1 MKKVILCCTIA
12 ALLLLS
18 LILAAAAPVM
28 ASQILAT
35 QVRDPDESPYDVG
48 DTIHYAMTVSNPV
61 ANPATNEL
69 TSIWHT
75 LPDGSVHWFIQ
86 EGVDP
91 PLVQVPGDTDTFYL
105 DYVVGWADV
114 EYDGGSGNYIVKNG
128 FGAEGYDS
136 YERHVY
142 VFAELNTQVHL
153 GITLV
158 SPAPGALN
166 QPTKNLG
173 FSWNLQVTADAFD
186 WVLDDHAD
194 FSSPLGSATGLTSSA
209 YTSTGTLAYSTTYY
223 WQVTAYNEGA
233 VVGASARGTFTTT
246 APQSS
251 ITSVAPTSGS
261 RGEATNTTIY
271 GSNLGGTGAIS
282 FGDGI
287 EVSQGWDINGEG
299 TLIVCEIS
307 ISEDAEPG
315 PRDVTVNTTMGAAVL
330 ENGFVVISSDQ
341 TATISVAVSPQEVPQ
356 PSDAQY
362 VPLED
367 IPLRDIPLRDIDLS
381 DTLLWGTSLDSTPLR
396 DIALADIPLRDI
408 GGIDWGE
415 RLQGTS
421 FEGTPLRDITLG
433 DLLLAGI
440 QVDDI
445 TLEDVLLAMMT
456 LGGTA
461 INGTP
466 LRDIVLT
473 GTTLQDIPLRD
484 IPLRDIVL
492 ANTPLRDIPLRDIP
506 LRDITLL
513 NIILGTPL
521 RDIPFSEIMLEQL
534 VLAGVPLMYTD
545 FASTPL
551 RDIPLEDID
560 IYGIPLQQILADTP
574 LRDIPLRDISVWE
587 LSLASIAVQNITVD
601 GIPIHYVS
609 LEDIPLRDISWKA
622 ILEGS
627 DLEGIPVR
635 DISLGD
641 LALAA
646 APLRDITIDGIPL
659 RDIAQDYPY
668 LHDYLMD
675 IALEDIPSQSILIPI
690 VSNSTFLEDIALED
704 LPLRDITWEA
714 LLMTTS
720 LNSTPLR
727 DITIEDVL
735 NAGISLED
743 ITLLDI
749 VLGQVPLRD
758 ITLWDL
764 LLAVLPL
771 RDIPWESIPLRD
783 IALQDMFS
791 AQSAVTYTITLPNYS
806 DSAIEGLEITHSL
819 PQVFQYQPGSSN
831 AGIGLGQNTTYVSD
845 PVISGRNLTW
855 GRFGIPGGHTLSLVF
870 DAVAATS
877 LGTYYSNVEA
887 SCNSTHDI
895 VPALDVAPVT
905 VADTFETNDSW
916 EQAEEVSED
925 RLYIS
930 YISTDTDLDWY
941 KFAVPE
947 DGSMVTV
954 YLSHLP
960 DDYDLVLCANA
971 SMAEVALQ
979 AVPLQDTPLR
989 DIPLRD
995 IPLEDTPVRDIPL
1008 RDIVLQDI
1016 RLGDIP
1022 LDTIRLR
1029 DISIER
1035 GPTDEIA
1042 GDRVVDE
1049 EGYYYIM
1056 VSGYNGVYSD
1066 EPYMLRVSVRAPL
1079 PIEPCERDLPEAGD
1093 PGEVYDGLYGNAT
1106 ETIIVTNEQ
1115 RLVQYYGNVT
1125 VYGFNGTGGLRSEL
1139 VHFANLPNV
1148 KGMILPVDS
1157 NSTVRD
1163 AYNAW
1168 DGNAADPQ
1176 AANNVAAAIRL
1187 VLRDAILSHHK
1198 VEYVVIVGSDEIVPF
1213 HRVPDE
1219 TYLAN
1224 EYTYATQAHLVQP
1237 SALYASLLHGY
1248 VMTDDYYV
1256 DMAPVP
1262 WMGRELYVPDYAIGR
1277 LVETPAEISGMLN
1290 EFETSTGELVVKTAL
1305 VTGYIFLTDAGIA
1318 IKSALLGKGINAADI
1333 DALINENWTGSDLQS
1348 ILAGSS
1354 SPDIS
1359 SINAHCNHYGI
1370 GSPANI
1376 TLYSYQISLQEDG
1389 RLIFSTG
1396 CHAGL
1401 NVDGTVSTAG
1411 HWSLDLPQAFAEQ
1424 AAWYIGNT
1432 GYGYGDSEIV
1442 ALSEELMLSFAE
1454 ALGSGNKKSVPV
1466 GQALMDAKRH
1476 YLLNM
1481 GSYGPFDEKIM
1492 IESTL
1497 YGLPMYMIDP
1507 DVPANPG
1514 EDVVAPDLTVTV
1526 DQYHDFLPV
1535 GSLNGTSSFARIHAD
1550 DAEGDG
1556 DYFVVLPD
1564 GESQFVPYR
1573 PIQPKTSMRIEL
1585 RDTVAHGAL
1594 FTGGTYDYLLDF
1606 NPVIARPT
1614 WDTSK
1619 YEPQFIND
1627 VWYPYKQQTIM
1638 SLQTSGGV
1646 KQALVVIP
1654 GQFITTS
1661 ADTEVI
1667 GLERL
1672 YSSMDYDVYYSNS
1685 TDFRPPI
1692 IGRVGV
1698 NVTGSTAHFEVRAD
1712 DFMGTVEKVVLAWT
1726 YSVGDD
1732 TWESMEL
1739 GYNPSSEE
1747 WIGDLNDLT
1756 DRIDFMVQ
1764 AVDAAGNVGVST
1776 SKGLFTTQNTAP
1788 ANLEIDAPIAPVM
1801 VGGDINASAMFSDQ
1815 PGDTHTATWDW
1826 GDGLLSD
1833 GNVVEPGIV
1842 DEPGIKTYFVSGEH
1856 TYNAA
1861 GVYTVTLTVSDNRG
1875 QSAESTFHVVIY
1887 AWWLII
1893 LLIVAIGLII
1903 WGIVWGRRRRRKAH
1917 QQA

>member
-1 MKKVILCCTIA
+1 MKKGILYCTIA
-12 ALLLLS
+12 AALVLS
-18 LILAAAAPVM
+18 LILPVAVPVL
-28 ASQILAT
+28 ASEISAT
-35 QVRDPDESPYDVG
+35 QVRDPDESPYYVG

-61 ANPATNEL
+61 TNPAINEL
-69 TSIWHT
+69 TSIWDT

-86 EGVDP
+86 ERVDP
-91 PLVQVPGDTDTFYL
+91 PLVQVPGDTATFYL
-105 DYVVGWADV
+105 DYVVDWADV
-114 EYDGGSGNYIVKNG
+114 EYDGSSGNWIVKNG
-128 FGAEGYDS
+128 FGAEGWDS
-136 YERHVY
+136 YERY
-142 VFAELNTQVHL
+142 FQVFAELNTQVDL

-158 SPAPGALN
+158 SPARGALN

-173 FSWNLQVTADAFD
+173 FSWDLLATADAFD
-186 WVLDDHAD
+186 WVLSQNAD
-194 FSSPLGSATGLTSSA
+194 LSSPIDAKTGLISKA
-209 YTSTGTLAYSTTYY
+209 AFHAGTLAYSTTYY
-223 WQVTAYNEGA
+223 WMVTAYNEGA
-233 VVGASARGTFTTT
+233 MVGASTLGNFTTT

-251 ITSVAPTSGS
+251 ITSVAPNSLS

-271 GSNLGGTGAIS
+271 GSNLGGAGAIS

-330 ENGFVVISSDQ
+330 ENGFVVISHDQ
-341 TATISVAVSPQEVPQ
+341 TATISVSVSPDEVPQ
-356 PSDAQY
+356 PSDIQY
-362 VPLED
+362 IPLED
-367 IPLRDIPLRDIDLS
+367 IPLRDIPLRDIPLRDIPLR
-381 DTLLWGTSLDSTPLR
+381 DISLNSTPLR
-396 DIALADIPLRDI
+396 DIALKDIPLRDI
-408 GGIDWGE
+408 GGIDWGK

-421 FEGTPLRDITLG
+421 LNGTPLSDITLG
-433 DLLLAGI
+433 DVLLAGI
-440 QVDDI
+440 PVDDI
-445 TLEDVLLAMMT
+445 TLEDVFLAMLPLDT
-456 LGGTA
+456 LM
-461 INGTP
+461 INGVP
-466 LRDIVLT
+466 LRDIVED
-473 GTTLQDIPLRD
+473 GTRLRDIPLRD

-492 ANTPLRDIPLRDIP
+492 AGTPLRDVPLRDIP

-513 NIILGTPL
+513 NIILDTPL
-521 RDIPFSEIMLEQL
+521 WDTPLSQITLEDL
-534 VLAGVPLMYTD
+534 VSAGVPLMYTD

-560 IYGIPLQQILADTP
+560 IYGVPLQQILADTP

-587 LSLASIAVQNITVD
+587 FSLASVAVQNITVD
-601 GIPIHYVS
+601 GIALHDVS

-627 DLEGIPVR
+627 PLEGIPLR

-675 IALEDIPSQSILIPI
+675 IALEDIPYQSILIPT
-690 VSNSTFLEDIALED
+690 VSNSTFLEAIALED
-704 LPLRDITWEA
+704 IPLRDITWEA
-714 LLMTTS
+714 LLMNTS
-720 LNSTPLR
+720 LNRTPLR
-727 DITIEDVL
+727 DITIEKIL
-735 NAGISLED
+735 QEGISLEG

-791 AQSAVTYTITLPNYS
+791 AQNLVTYTITLPNYS
-806 DSAIEGLEITHSL
+806 DADMEGVEITHSL
-819 PQVFQYQPGSSN
+819 PQGFRYRPGSSD
-831 AGIGLGQNTTYVSD
+831 ASVGLGQNTTYLSD
-845 PVISGRNLTW
+845 PVINGQNLTW
-855 GRFGIPGGHTLSLVF
+855 GHFAIPGGHTLSLVF

-877 LGTYYSNVEA
+877 LGTYYSDVEA

-895 VPALDVAPVT
+895 VPALHAAPVT
-905 VADTFETNDSW
+905 VVDTFETNDSW
-916 EQAEEVSED
+916 EQAAEISED

-930 YISTDTDLDWY
+930 YVSTNTDLDWY

-947 DGSMVTV
+947 EGSIFTV
-954 YLSHLP
+954 HLSHLP

-971 SMAEVALQ
+971 SMAEAATQDILLQ
-979 AVPLQDTPLR
+979 DAPLRDIHLRDIPLQDTPLR
-989 DIPLRD
+989 DIPL
-995 IPLEDTPVRDIPL
+995 P
-1008 RDIVLQDI
+1008 DIVLQDI
-1016 RLGDIP
+1016 PLGGIS
-1022 LDTIRLR
+1022 LDALPLR
-1029 DISIER
+1029 DISVER
-1035 GPTDEIA
+1035 GTTDEIT
-1042 GDRVVDE
+1042 GDRVINE

-1056 VSGYNGVYSD
+1056 VSGYNGVCSN

-1079 PIEPCERDLPEAGD
+1079 PIEPCERSLPEAGP
-1093 PGEVYDGLYGNAT
+1093 PGTVYKPFAAAT

-1115 RLVQYYGNVT
+1115 RLVQYYGDEAIH
-1125 VYGFNGTGGLRSEL
+1125 GSSSSAGLRSEL
-1139 VHFANLPNV
+1139 EDFANLSNV
-1148 KGMILPVDS
+1148 KGMILPVDYS
-1157 NSTVRD
+1157 STVRD
-1163 AYNAW
+1163 AYAAW

-1176 AANNVAAAIRL
+1176 AANDVAAAIRL

-1198 VEYVVIVGSDEIVPF
+1198 VQYVVIVGSDEIVPF

-1219 TYLAN
+1219 TYLSN
-1224 EYTYATQAHLVQP
+1224 EYSYATQAHLIQP

-1290 EFETSTGELVVKTAL
+1290 EFETSKGELVVETAL
-1305 VTGYIFLTDAGIA
+1305 VTGYDFLTDAGNA
-1318 IKSALLGKGINAADI
+1318 IKNALLGKGINATDI
-1333 DALINENWTGSDLQS
+1333 DALINEKWTGSALES
-1348 ILAGSS
+1348 ILAGSP

-1359 SINAHCNHYGI
+1359 SINAHCHHYGI
-1370 GSPANI
+1370 GSPANL

-1401 NVDGTVSTAG
+1401 NVDDTVSTTG
-1411 HWSLDLPQAFAEQ
+1411 NWSLDLPQAFAEQ

-1432 GYGYGDSEIV
+1432 GYGYGDNVTV

-1454 ALGSGNKKSVPV
+1454 ALSSENKKSVPV
-1466 GQALMDAKRH
+1466 GRALMDAKRD
-1476 YLLNM
+1476 YFLSM

-1497 YGLPMYMIDP
+1497 YGLPMYIIDP
-1507 DVPANPG
+1507 DVTANPG
-1514 EDVVAPDLTVTV
+1514 EEVADSDLTIAV
-1526 DQYHDFLPV
+1526 DQYDGFLLV
-1535 GSLNGTSSFARIHAD
+1535 GSLNDTSSFVRIHAD
-1550 DAEGDG
+1550 NG
-1556 DYFVVLPD
+1556 DYFVAD

-1573 PIQPKTSMRIEL
+1573 PIQPKTSIRIE
-1585 RDTVAHGAL
+1585 RDDTVAHGVL
-1594 FTGGTYDYLLDF
+1594 FTGGTYHYQSGF
-1606 NPVIARPT
+1606 NPVIARPI
-1614 WDTSK
+1614 WDISE

-1627 VWYPYKQQTIM
+1627 VWYPCKQQTIM
-1638 SLQTSGGV
+1638 SLRTPEGVNQT
-1646 KQALVVIP
+1646 LVVIP

-1698 NVTGSTAHFEVRAD
+1698 NVTGSTAHVEVRAD
-1712 DFMGTVEKVVLAWT
+1712 DFMGTVEKIVLTWT
-1726 YSVGDD
+1726 YTADD
-1732 TWESMEL
+1732 HAWESMEL
-1739 GYNPSSEE
+1739 SYDSASGA
-1747 WIGDLNDLT
+1747 WTGDLPDSER
-1756 DRIDFMVQ
+1756 RIDFMVQ

-1788 ANLEIDAPIAPVM
+1788 AKLEIDAPIHRVM
-1801 VGGDINASAMFSDQ
+1801 IGGAVNASATFVDQ
-1815 PGDTHTATWDW
+1815 PGDTHRATWDW
-1826 GDGLLSD
+1826 GDGNTSD
-1833 GNVVEPGIV
+1833 GKVVEPGIV
-1842 DEPGIKTYFVSGEH
+1842 LEPGIETYFASGEH
-1856 TYNAA
+1856 TYNATGA
-1861 GVYTVTLTVSDNRG
+1861 YTVTLTVSDNRD
-1875 QSAESTFHVVIY
+1875 QSVESTFQLVVYEPRAIR
-1887 AWWLII
+1887 WWVII